1 MLNITNM
8 LQSDVAS
15 YGGEVDSD
23 GEPHDPMANGD
34 DTVSA
39 EGEGT
44 DGHSFSNL
52 GVALTS

>member
-1 MLNITNM
+1 MLDITNM
-8 LQSDVAS
+8 LQCDVAS

-23 GEPHDPMANGD
+23 GEPHDPMTNGD

-39 EGEGT
+39 KGAGA